1 MDTGEITEPVAGKRP
16 SQRWRVSARAVGS
29 IAVVLIVIALAATL
43 ALPERR
49 RVIRYPSGP
58 IAAITL
64 PPGFRLQGNVDPPRS
79 IVARNGNSLEFQVLT
94 ADTGYVGVDRGPL
107 SKIHLAALRAESP
120 DIEQQIELN
129 GFAWELQVSHDPLPQ
144 MIAVAYAEGTTVG
157 VIGTGPWSLDDT
169 LAVLGGIR
177 RRTEIAND
185 DR

>member
-1 MDTGEITEPVAGKRP
+1 MDTGEITEPRAGKRP
-16 SQRWRVSARAVGS
+16 SQRWRVSATAVVS
-29 IAVVLIVIALAATL
+29 TAVVLIGIVLFATL
-43 ALPERR
+43 ALPNRG

-79 IVARNGNSLEFQVLT
+79 IVAGNGNSLEFQVLT
-94 ADTGYVGVDRGPL
+94 VDTEHVGVDRGPL

-120 DIEQQIELN
+120 DIEEQIELN
-129 GFAWELQVSHDPLPQ
+129 GFAWDLQVSQDPLPQ

-157 VIGTGPWSLDDT
+157 VLGTGPWSLDDT

-177 RRTEIAND
+177 RRTEIAGND
-185 DR
+185 R